1 MNQKRYTRIELIAA
15 ITLTVVSML
24 LGTARS
30 GWAEERQPTVK
41 ATWESLNA
49 RQSPKWFADA
59 KFGVFIHWGVYA
71 VPSFCDTSTYS
82 EWYLWWLKTNAHNGL
97 ERKFHERVYGK
108 DFEYRQFAPMFKAEL
123 WDPDRW
129 AKIFKRSG
137 ANYVVLTTKHH
148 DGYCLWPSRVA
159 SEVRGYPWN
168 SVEAGPQRDIVGE
181 LTQSVQKAGMRMGF
195 YYSFMEWDNPIFD
208 RDKQQY
214 VETVMF
220 PQMKEL
226 VNKYQPDIFW
236 PDGEWN
242 DPDSLWRSTE
252 FLTWLYNHA
261 PNREQIV
268 VNDRWGK
275 DLRAKC
281 GDFYT
286 TEYSRHA
293 GEGATEGRKPF
304 EECRGIAH
312 SFAFNRAEEYEL
324 YLTRQQA
331 VRMLIDTVSQGGNL
345 LLDVGPTA
353 DGRIPLLMQDRLFA
367 IGRWL
372 EVNGESIFGT
382 EAGPFKE
389 LPWGRATSKDKK
401 LYLHIYDWPANDTLE
416 VPGLESKVR
425 SARVLSDNRMT
436 PLDISKHGN
445 SLHVDLTG
453 QRPFEHAT
461 VVVLDFESKPEIK
474 P

>member
-1 MNQKRYTRIELIAA
+1 MNRRQMIRR
-15 ITLTVVSML
+15 TLVVSVVAL
-24 LGTARS
+24 FVVFDHAQS
-30 GWAEERQPTVK
+30 GQADEKQINVQANWK
-41 ATWESLNA
+41 SLNA
-49 RQSPKWFADA
+49 RQSPEWFADA
-59 KFGVFIHWGVYA
+59 KFGIFIHWGVYA

-82 EWYLWWLKTNAHNGL
+82 EWYLWWLKTNAHEGL

-108 DFEYRQFAPMFKAEL
+108 DFQYREFAPMFKAEL

-129 AKIFKRSG
+129 ARVFKRSG

-168 SVEAGPQRDIVGE
+168 SVDSGPQRDIVGE
-181 LTQSVQKAGMRMGF
+181 LTKSVRNAGMRMGF

-208 RDKQQY
+208 RDKDDY
-214 VETVMF
+214 VEKVMF

-242 DPDSLWRSTE
+242 DPDTLWRSTE
-252 FLTWLYNHA
+252 FLTWLYNDA
-261 PNREQIV
+261 PNREQVV

-275 DLRAKC
+275 GLRAKS

-293 GEGATEGRKPF
+293 GEGATEGKKPF

-312 SFAFNRAEEYEL
+312 SFAFNRAEEYDI
-324 YLTRQQA
+324 YLSRQEA
-331 VRMLIDTVSQGGNL
+331 VRLLIDLVSQGGNL

-382 EAGPFKE
+382 NAGPFRE
-389 LPWGRATSKDKK
+389 LPWGRSTSKGNT
-401 LYLHIYDWPANDTLE
+401 LYLHVYDWPKNNLLD
-416 VPGLESKVR
+416 VPGLESKVKV
-425 SARVLSDNRMT
+425 ARVLSDDQRK
-436 PLDISKHGN
+436 PLRVESQDGGVRI
-445 SLHVDLTG
+445 DLTG
-453 QRPFEHAT
+453 QLPFEHAT
-461 VVVLDFESKPEIK
+461 VVVLEFEAKPKIK
-474 P
+474 S